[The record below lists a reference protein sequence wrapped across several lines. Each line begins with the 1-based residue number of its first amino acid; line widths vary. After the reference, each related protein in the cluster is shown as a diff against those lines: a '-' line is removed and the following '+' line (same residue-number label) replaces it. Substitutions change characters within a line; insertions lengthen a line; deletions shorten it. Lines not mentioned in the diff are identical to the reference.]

1 MRLAERL
8 TVRDEITVKGSE
20 QISHLFSMTPYYWRT
35 SPSDRQK
42 LEALEELT
50 TEIEFDLRVYIKE

>member
-1 MRLAERL
+1 
-8 TVRDEITVKGSE
+8 
-20 QISHLFSMTPYYWRT
+20 MTPYYWRT